1 MANKGTSRAMQRI
14 LHGTMEQVS
23 AVEWLENEI
32 GLNNMGDF
40 LKDKIKQ
47 AKEIEKAELEK
58 LKDFDTWKEWKNR
71 QQQNGLI
78 VKLKD

>member
-1 MANKGTSRAMQRI
+1 MQRI

-23 AVEWLENEI
+23 AVEWLEKEI

-47 AKEIEKAELEK
+47 AKKIEKAELEK
-58 LKDFDTWKEWKNR
+58 LKDFDTWKEWKNS
-71 QQQNGLI
+71 
-78 VKLKD
+78 

>member
-1 MANKGTSRAMQRI
+1 MSRI
-14 LHGTMEQVS
+14 LHRTMEQVS

-40 LKDKIKQ
+40 LKDKIQQ

-71 QQQNGLI
+71 QQ
-78 VKLKD
+78 

>member
-1 MANKGTSRAMQRI
+1 MPRI

-40 LKDKIKQ
+40 LKYKIKQ

-58 LKDFDTWKEWKNR
+58 LKDFDTWKEWKNS
-71 QQQNGLI
+71 
-78 VKLKD
+78 

>member
-1 MANKGTSRAMQRI
+1 MPRI

-32 GLNNMGDF
+32 GVNNMGDF

-47 AKEIEKAELEK
+47 AKEIEKEQLEK

-71 QQQNGLI
+71 QQ
-78 VKLKD
+78 

>member
-1 MANKGTSRAMQRI
+1 MQRI
-14 LHGTMEQVS
+14 LHRTMEQIS

-32 GLNNMGDF
+32 GVNNMGDF

-58 LKDFDTWKEWKNR
+58 LKDFDTWKEWKNEY
-71 QQQNGLI
+71 
-78 VKLKD
+78 

>member
-1 MANKGTSRAMQRI
+1 MQRI
-14 LHGTMEQVS
+14 LHRTMEQVS

-32 GLNNMGDF
+32 GVNNMGDF

-58 LKDFDTWKEWKNR
+58 LKDFDTWKEWKNEY
-71 QQQNGLI
+71 
-78 VKLKD
+78 

>member
-1 MANKGTSRAMQRI
+1 MPRI
-14 LHGTMEQVS
+14 LHRTMEQVS

-32 GLNNMGDF
+32 GVNNMGDF

-58 LKDFDTWKEWKNR
+58 IKDFDTWKEWKNS
-71 QQQNGLI
+71 
-78 VKLKD
+78 

>member
-1 MANKGTSRAMQRI
+1 MPRI
-14 LHGTMEQVS
+14 LHRTMEQIS

-32 GLNNMGDF
+32 GVNNMGDF

-58 LKDFDTWKEWKNR
+58 LKDFDTWKEWKNEH
-71 QQQNGLI
+71 
-78 VKLKD
+78 

>member
-1 MANKGTSRAMQRI
+1 MPRI
-14 LHGTMEQVS
+14 LHRTMEQVS

-58 LKDFDTWKEWKNR
+58 LKDFETWKEWKNS
-71 QQQNGLI
+71 
-78 VKLKD
+78 

>member
-1 MANKGTSRAMQRI
+1 MPRI

-71 QQQNGLI
+71 QQ
-78 VKLKD
+78 